1 MKRYSIT
8 EVVPYYQ
15 PIVQLSTGETIMYE
29 CLARFI
35 RTDGNRMIPSDIN
48 HLFESPEFLWDIFEK
63 LFPKIIEHAQQKITI
78 AINIDVCSIT
88 ERFFYFVE
96 HLFQTYPNIAPHIHF
111 EVTEKN
117 ITKGMGELKANIELI
132 QRMGSKVVLDD
143 FGTGGANIE
152 CLEMVK
158 FDHVKIDGQFLKAGA
173 KTASGYKRLKL
184 IVELLKSYNTP
195 IVGEHIENSGV
206 EAIAKALGIDYGQG
220 YLYGQANPIISRTN
234 VTTSHKQYAELARQ

>member
-15 PIVQLSTGETIMYE
+15 PIVQLSTGETVMYE
-29 CLARFI
+29 CLARFMKN
-35 RTDGNRMIPSDIN
+35 DGTKMYPGDIN
-48 HLFESPEFLWDIFEK
+48 HLFENPEFLWDIFEK
-63 LFPKIIEHAQQKITI
+63 LFPKIIEHAHQKITI

-96 HLFQTYPNIAPHIHF
+96 HLFQIHPEIASHIHF

-117 ITKGMGELKANIELI
+117 ITKGMGELKSNIEQI
-132 QRMGSKVVLDD
+132 QKMGSKVVLDD

-195 IVGEHIENSGV
+195 IVGEHIENAGV

-220 YLYGQANPIISRTN
+220 FLYGEAKPLISSPNTN
-234 VTTSHKQYAELARQ
+234 APYKQYAEAMGQ

>member
-1 MKRYSIT
+1 MKRYSIS

-15 PIVQLSTGETIMYE
+15 PIVQLSTGKTVMYE

-35 RTDGNRMIPSDIN
+35 KTDGTRMGPMDISD
-48 HLFESPEFLWDIFEK
+48 LFENPEFLWDIFEK
-63 LFPKIIEHAQQKITI
+63 LFPKIMEHASQKNAI

-96 HLFQTYPNIAPHIHF
+96 HLFHHHPHIAPHIHF

-117 ITKGMGELKANIELI
+117 ITKGMGELKSNIEQI
-132 QRMGSKVVLDD
+132 QKMGSKVVLDD

-173 KTASGYKRLKL
+173 ANPSGYKRLKL
-184 IVELLKSYNTP
+184 IVELLKSYHTP

-220 YLYGQANPIISRTN
+220 YLYGQAAPLIGGINTN
-234 VTTSHKQYAELARQ
+234 SLYKPLSAAIG